1 MILVFLLLIIF
12 IVLPLAVNDG
22 HLLRVLLLAVL
33 LEVVKILAIMLVSS
47 ILLNFNNSEFS
58 LLEKLFLIS
67 FFLVKLPEL
76 IICNGEVHVSTLIK
90 ILAYSA
96 NVVWNL
102 VPAFL
107 ISFCWPE
114 KRPEDV
120 TK

>member
-33 LEVVKILAIMLVSS
+33 LVSS

-120 TK
+120 TKVLNSPRLGD